1 MLPIMNYITWDVSPF
16 IYEGEHFAIGWY
28 GTLWTLGL
36 IGMLVTLLVTF
47 KHDGAPPQLALV
59 TFMVSLVCV
68 IFFGHL
74 FQGLFY
80 EWYYSPNDP
89 WYFMGVDGDYR
100 NHYFEHPLRFFDF
113 AHGGFASHGVILGVF
128 IAGMLVAKWLTSNHW
143 FFVDRIMMGV
153 LWTGVAVRCGNMINN
168 EICGIET
175 TMPWGIQFAE
185 SDFILHPTQIYEIL
199 SYLLAMGIGW
209 WLYMRKDG
217 GKYNGLIS
225 AAMLITIMLLRIMIE
240 FVKQPQMSIEE
251 SWPLNMGQWLSIP
264 FAIWAIW
271 WLFRSL
277 ELGKQSNIIPTL
289 TLTRSEKRRLKHH
302 R

>member
-1 MLPIMNYITWDVSPF
+1 MLSILNYITWDVSPF

-36 IGMLVTLLVTF
+36 LGMLFTLLVTF
-47 KHDGAPPQLALV
+47 KHDGVPSQYALI

-89 WYFMGVDGDYR
+89 WYFMGVDCDYR
-100 NHYFEHPLRFFDF
+100 NYYFEHPWRFFDF
-113 AHGGFASHGVILGVF
+113 AHGGFASHGVIFGVF
-128 IAGMLVAKWLTSNHW
+128 VTGMLVAKWLTSNHW
-143 FFVDRIMMGV
+143 FFVDRIMLGV

-199 SYLLAMGIGW
+199 SYLSAMGIGW

-225 AAMLITIMLLRIMIE
+225 AAMLVTIMLLRIMIE

-251 SWPLNMGQWLSIP
+251 SWSLNMGQWLSIP

>member
-1 MLPIMNYITWDVSPF
+1 MLSILNYITWNVSPF

-28 GTLWTLGL
+28 GTLWMLGL
-36 IGMLVTLLVTF
+36 LGMLITLLVTF
-47 KHDGAPPQLALV
+47 KHDGVPDQLALI

-80 EWYYSPNDP
+80 EWYYSPDKP
-89 WYFMGVDGDYR
+89 WNFLGIDCVYR
-100 NHYFEHPLRFFDF
+100 NYYFEHPWRFFDF

-128 IAGMLVAKWLTSNHW
+128 IAGMIVAKWFAFNRW
-143 FFVDRIMMGV
+143 FLIDRIMLGV

-175 TMPWGIQFAE
+175 TMPWGIQFAD
-185 SDFILHPTQIYEIL
+185 SDYILHPTQLYEIL

-209 WLYMRKDG
+209 WLYMLKDG

-240 FVKQPQMSIEE
+240 FMKQPQMAIEE
-251 SWPLNMGQWLSIP
+251 NWALNMGQWLSIP
-264 FAIWAIW
+264 FAIWAVW
-271 WLFRSL
+271 WLFRSVDM
-277 ELGKQSNIIPTL
+277 GKQPDITPTI
-289 TLTRSEKRRLKHH
+289 TLSRSERRRQKHH